1 MSAAKDVISRG
12 FDFDRLERAVAALV
26 EQHERMQKANH
37 ELRTGIRERDERI
50 RRLEAELLEAN
61 QRRKDVGKRI
71 DELIGQIDAIEAG
84 LQASE
89 DES

>member
-1 MSAAKDVISRG
+1 
-12 FDFDRLERAVAALV
+12 VAALV
-26 EQHERMQKANH
+26 EQHERMQKSTN

-50 RRLEAELLEAN
+50 RRLEEELLEAN

-71 DELIGQIDAIEAG
+71 DELIGQIDQIEAG

>member
-1 MSAAKDVISRG
+1 
-12 FDFDRLERAVAALV
+12 
-26 EQHERMQKANH
+26 MQKSAL

-50 RRLEAELLEAN
+50 RGLEEELLQAN
-61 QRRKDVGKRI
+61 QSRKDVGKRI
-71 DELIGQIDAIEAG
+71 DELIGQIDQIEAG

>member
-1 MSAAKDVISRG
+1 M
-12 FDFDRLERAVAALV
+12 AALV
-26 EQHERMQKANH
+26 EQHERMQKSAL

-50 RRLEAELLEAN
+50 RGLEEELLQAN
-61 QRRKDVGKRI
+61 QSRKDVGKRI
-71 DELIGQIDAIEAG
+71 DELIGQIDQIESG

>member
-1 MSAAKDVISRG
+1 M
-12 FDFDRLERAVAALV
+12 AALV
-26 EQHERMQKANH
+26 EQHERMQKSTN

-50 RRLEAELLEAN
+50 RRLEEELLEAN

-71 DELIGQIDAIEAG
+71 DELIGQIDQIEAG